1 MNKYEEF
8 YKSVEKAADRF
19 RTFDKHETIRVIS
32 HLDADGISACALLIK
47 VLNRE
52 NRKYSITIVPQLSRD
67 KIIEFSKEP
76 YSYFIF
82 TDLGSG
88 QLKDINKKLKDKK
101 IIILDHHQVEKAK
114 LGDNVVHINPHL
126 QGIDGSK
133 EISGSGVT
141 YYFAKTLNKRNEDL
155 AHLAVVG
162 AIGDIQEEGNGFL
175 YLNNEILKT
184 AIEKKKIEVK
194 KGLRLFGMQTKPL
207 HKVLEY
213 STDPYIPGVT
223 GSESGAIQFLH
234 QIGIN
239 PKNGREWKKIVHL
252 NEEDMKKLVT
262 GIIMKR
268 LNETIPDD
276 VLGPIYILT
285 EEKEESP
292 MKDAREFATLLNA
305 CGRMEKAS
313 FGIGVCLGIKKDV
326 QNAMKTLL
334 DYKKQIVNALN
345 WYYDKKGKIIKE
357 GKFIIINAE
366 EEIPKN
372 IAGTLASIISKS
384 NNLADKTYILTM
396 ARSIADK
403 TTKISLRLSGR
414 KQDVDLRDILKEIV
428 EKVGGE
434 AGGHQHAAGALIE
447 TAKEKEFVKFAE
459 HVLRKR
465 AMEETIKT

>member
-1 MNKYEEF
+1 MKKYEEF
-8 YKSVEKAADRF
+8 YKSLERAADRF
-19 RTFDKHETIRVIS
+19 RTFDKQETIRVIS

-52 NRKYSITIVPQLSRD
+52 NRKYSITIVPQLSKD
-67 KIIEFSKEP
+67 KIVEFSKET

-88 QLKDINKKLKDKK
+88 QLKDINRYLKEKQ
-101 IIILDHHQVEKAK
+101 IIILDHHKVEKTK
-114 LGDNVVHINPHL
+114 YGENIVQINPHL

-141 YYFAKTLNKRNEDL
+141 YFFAKTLNKKNEDL
-155 AHLAVVG
+155 AHLAIVG

-184 AIEKKKIEVK
+184 AVEKKKIEVK

-239 PKNGREWKKIVHL
+239 PKNGREWKKIIHL
-252 NEEDMKKLVT
+252 NEDDMKKLVT
-262 GIIMKR
+262 GVIMKR
-268 LNETIPDD
+268 LNETVPDD

-292 MKDAREFATLLNA
+292 MRDAREFATLLNA

-313 FGIGVCLGIKKDV
+313 FGIGVCLGIKKDI

-334 DYKKQIVNALN
+334 DYKKQIVNAIN
-345 WYYDKKGKIIKE
+345 WYYDKKGSIIKE
-357 GKFIIINAE
+357 DKFIIINAKE
-366 EEIPKN
+366 DIPKN
-372 IAGTLASIISKS
+372 IVGTLASIISKS
-384 NNLADKTYILTM
+384 NNLADKTYIMTM

-414 KQDVDLRDILKEIV
+414 KHDVDLRDILKEVI

-447 TAKEKEFVKFAE
+447 TAKEKEFIKFAE